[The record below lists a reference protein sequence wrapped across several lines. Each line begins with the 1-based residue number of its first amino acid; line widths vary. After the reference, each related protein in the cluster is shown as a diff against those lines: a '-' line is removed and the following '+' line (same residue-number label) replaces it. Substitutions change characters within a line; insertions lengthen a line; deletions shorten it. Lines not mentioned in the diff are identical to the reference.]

1 MRKLLKL
8 IAVVLVITMTVVS
21 FTACGSS
28 SSSVTTD
35 DSQQAQGSSTAS
47 DTKAKEPKEISFW
60 IQKYGS
66 DPAAQDQMLK
76 DMTADFESKT
86 GIKVKYSIVD
96 WGQALNKYTLACT
109 GGEAPDVADVFFT
122 ASLIK
127 MGGEKYGPMQIDDVA
142 KEMGEESWFQ
152 AGKDEAYQNGH
163 WYGIPWRFDT
173 RVLLYNKDYFA
184 EAGITSAPKTW
195 DEMIEA
201 GKKLTKTDAKGNIT
215 RAGLA
220 WFNMM
225 ARFDQT
231 WFALLGGAGG
241 NLMDAGYTKPTFNT
255 QAGIDSLALMRDVN
269 VKHKIAVPNMV
280 DPSYDPV
287 SEFMA
292 GKVAMVFGVT
302 AETKNNIENQ
312 APQLKDKFG
321 SAVMP
326 SKSGEGASS
335 IAFSAPIVV
344 FKTTKDAD
352 ASKQWVKYFC
362 SPENQ
367 LKASKALSLLN
378 SSKAVMS
385 DSYFSQDEWL
395 SAFVKQSE
403 RAVPGDMPV
412 AQWSQ
417 IDAWPNGPLP
427 TLCTEVIAGKD
438 IQKSIDKSISEFEKL
453 MK

>member
-1 MRKLLKL
+1 MKKAIKL
-8 IAVVLVITMTVVS
+8 IGVLLVLTMMMS
-21 FTACGSS
+21 SIIACGSPAKPTDESKQAQS
-28 SSSVTTD
+28 SSTT
-35 DSQQAQGSSTAS
+35 SN
-47 DTKAKEPKEISFW
+47 AKPNEPREISFW

-66 DPAAQDQMLK
+66 DPAAQDKMLK
-76 DMTADFESKT
+76 EMTADFEAKS
-86 GIKVKYSIVD
+86 GIKVNYSIVD

-122 ASLIK
+122 ASLIQI
-127 MGGEKYGPMQIDDVA
+127 GGEQYGPMEIDDVA
-142 KEMGEESWFQ
+142 KEMGEDSWFQ

-173 RVLLYNKDYFA
+173 RVLLYNKDFFA
-184 EAGITSAPKTW
+184 EAGVTAPPKTW
-195 DEMIEA
+195 DEMIET

-241 NLMDAGYTKPTFNT
+241 KLMDEGYTKPAFNT
-255 QAGIDSLALMRDVN
+255 QAGIDSLSLMRDIN

-302 AETKNNIENQ
+302 AETKNNIEKQ
-312 APQLKDKFG
+312 APQLKGKFA

-326 SKSGEGASS
+326 SKSGEGPSS

-362 SPENQ
+362 STENQ
-367 LKASKALSLLN
+367 LKASKTLSLLN

-385 DSYFSQDEWL
+385 DNYFSQDEWL
-395 SAFVKQSE
+395 NAFVNQSD
-403 RAVPGDMPV
+403 RAVPGDIPV

-417 IDAWPNGPLP
+417 LDAWPNGPLP
-427 TLCTEVIAGKD
+427 SLCTEVIAGRD
-438 IQKSIDKSISEFEKL
+438 IQKSIDKAVSVFENL

>member
-1 MRKLLKL
+1 MKKAMRL
-8 IAVVLVITMTVVS
+8 IVVMLIMAMMVTG
-21 FTACGSS
+21 FAACGSAEKAK
-28 SSSVTTD
+28 
-35 DSQQAQGSSTAS
+35 DSTAQSQGSST
-47 DTKAKEPKEISFW
+47 DGDAKSKQPREISFW
-60 IQKYGS
+60 MQKYGS
-66 DPAAQDQMLK
+66 DPAAQDKLLK
-76 DMTADFESKT
+76 DMTEEFEGKT

-109 GGEAPDVADVFFT
+109 GGEAPDVADIFFT

-127 MGGEKYGPMQIDDVA
+127 IGGDAYGPMEIDDVA
-142 KEMGEESWFQ
+142 KEMGEDSWFQ

-184 EAGITSAPKTW
+184 EAGITAPPATW
-195 DEMIEA
+195 DEMVET

-241 NLMDAGYTKPTFNT
+241 SLMDEGYTKPAFNT
-255 QAGIDSLALMRDVN
+255 QAGLESLALMRDVN
-269 VKHKIAVPNMV
+269 VKHKIAVPNMI

-312 APQLKDKFG
+312 APQLKGKFA

-326 SKSGEGASS
+326 SKTGEGPSS

-352 ASKQWVKYFC
+352 ASKEWVKYFC
-362 SPENQ
+362 STENQ
-367 LKASKALSLLN
+367 LKASKTLSLLN

-385 DSYFSQDEWL
+385 DGYFSQDEWL
-395 SAFVKQSE
+395 NSFVKQSD
-403 RAVPGDMPV
+403 RAVPGDIPV
-412 AQWSQ
+412 APWSQ

-438 IQKSIDKSISEFEKL
+438 IQKSIDKAVVAFEKL

>member
-1 MRKLLKL
+1 MKKEIRL
-8 IAVVLVITMTVVS
+8 IGVILVLAMMVAS
-21 FTACGSS
+21 FAACGSPAKP
-28 SSSVTTD
+28 TD
-35 DSQQAQGSSTAS
+35 DSKQAQSSSTTS
-47 DTKAKEPKEISFW
+47 NTKPNDPREISFW

-66 DPAAQDQMLK
+66 DPAAQEKMLK
-76 DMTADFESKT
+76 EMTSDFESKT

-122 ASLIK
+122 ASLIQI
-127 MGGEKYGPMQIDDVA
+127 GGEEYGPMEIDDVA
-142 KEMGEESWFQ
+142 KEMGEDSWFQ
-152 AGKDEAYQNGH
+152 AGKDEAFQNGH

-184 EAGITSAPKTW
+184 EAGVTAPPKTW
-195 DEMIEA
+195 DEMVEI
-201 GKKLTKTDAKGNIT
+201 GKKLTKTDEKGNIT

-241 NLMDAGYTKPTFNT
+241 SLMDEGYTKPGFNT
-255 QAGIDSLALMRDVN
+255 QAGIDSLSLMRDIN
-269 VKHKIAVPNMV
+269 AKHKIAVPNMV

-302 AETKNNIENQ
+302 AETKNNIEKQ
-312 APQLKDKFG
+312 APQLNGKFA

-326 SKSGEGASS
+326 SKSGEGPSS

-362 SPENQ
+362 STENQ
-367 LKASKALSLLN
+367 LKASKTLSLLN

-385 DSYFSQDEWL
+385 DNYFSQDEWL
-395 SAFVKQSE
+395 NAFVNQSD

-417 IDAWPNGPLP
+417 LDAWPNGPLP

-438 IQKSIDKSISEFEKL
+438 IQKSIDKAVSEFEKL

>member
-1 MRKLLKL
+1 MKKVIRL
-8 IAVVLVITMTVVS
+8 IGVILAVTMMVAVFS
-21 FTACGSS
+21 ACGSKQQS
-28 SSSVTTD
+28 P
-35 DSQQAQGSSTAS
+35 DSTQAQNTSSAGSTNSN
-47 DTKAKEPKEISFW
+47 EPREISFW

-66 DPAAQDQMLK
+66 DPAAQETLLK
-76 DMTADFESKT
+76 EMTKDFESKT
-86 GIKVKYSIVD
+86 GITVKYSIVD
-96 WGQALNKYTLACT
+96 WGQALNKLTLACT
-109 GGEAPDVADVFFT
+109 GGEAPDVADIFFT
-122 ASLIK
+122 ASLIQ
-127 MGGEKYGPMQIDDVA
+127 MGGDKYGPMEIDDVA
-142 KEMGEESWFQ
+142 KDMGEESWFQ

-173 RVLLYNKDYFA
+173 RVLLYNTEYFK

-195 DEMIEA
+195 DELIET

-231 WFALLGGAGG
+231 WFSLLGGAGG
-241 NLMDAGYTKPTFNT
+241 SLMDEGFKNPTFNT
-255 QAGIDSLALMRDVN
+255 QAGLDSLALMRDVN
-269 VKHKIAVPNMV
+269 EKYKIAVPNMV

-302 AETKNNIENQ
+302 AETKNNIEQQ
-312 APQLKDKFG
+312 APQLKDKFA

-335 IAFSAPIVV
+335 IAFSAPIAV

-362 SPENQ
+362 NAENQ
-367 LKASKALSLLN
+367 LKASKTLSLLN

-385 DSYFSQDEWL
+385 DSYFSQDAWL
-395 SAFVKQSE
+395 SAFVQQSD
-403 RAVPGDMPV
+403 RAVAGDMPI

-438 IQKSIDKSISEFEKL
+438 IKQSIDKAIKEFENL

>member
-1 MRKLLKL
+1 MKKVIRL
-8 IAVVLVITMTVVS
+8 IGVILVMAMMVTG
-21 FTACGSS
+21 FAACGSS
-28 SSSVTTD
+28 KKTADAGEQTPE
-35 DSQQAQGSSTAS
+35 SSTAS
-47 DTKAKEPKEISFW
+47 AVKPNEPSEISFW

-66 DPAAQDQMLK
+66 DPAAQDKLLK
-76 DMTADFESKT
+76 EMTEDFEAKT

-127 MGGEKYGPMQIDDVA
+127 IGGDTYGPMEIDDVA
-142 KEMGEESWFQ
+142 REMGEDSWFQ

-184 EAGITSAPKTW
+184 EAGVAAPPATW
-195 DEMIEA
+195 DEMIET
-201 GKKLTKTDAKGNIT
+201 GKKLTQTDAKGNIT

-241 NLMDAGYTKPTFNT
+241 SLMDEGYTKPAFNT
-255 QAGIDSLALMRDVN
+255 QAGVDSLALMRDVN
-269 VKHKIAVPNMV
+269 VKHKIAVPNMI

-312 APQLKDKFG
+312 APQLKGKFA

-326 SKSGEGASS
+326 SKTGEGPSS

-344 FKTTKDAD
+344 FKTTKNAD

-362 SPENQ
+362 NTENQ
-367 LKASKALSLLN
+367 LKASKTLSLLN

-395 SAFVKQSE
+395 NSFVKQSE
-403 RAVPGDMPV
+403 RAVPGDIPV

-417 IDAWPNGPLP
+417 IDAWPSGPLP
-427 TLCTEVIAGKD
+427 SLCTEVIAGKD
-438 IQKSIDKSISEFEKL
+438 IQTSIDKAFVEFEKL
-453 MK
+453 LK